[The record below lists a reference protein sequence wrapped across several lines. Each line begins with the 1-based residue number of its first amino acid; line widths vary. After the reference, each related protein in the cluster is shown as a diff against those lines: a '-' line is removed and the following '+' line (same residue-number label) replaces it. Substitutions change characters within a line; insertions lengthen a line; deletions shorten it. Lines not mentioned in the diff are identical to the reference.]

1 MFVQIAVAMTA
12 ASLVLYGSMMGLF
25 MGALIKRN
33 ARRPAAVDRAPRVSI
48 LKPLA
53 GHDDDLEANLESF
66 ARLDY
71 PSFELLLG
79 IASLTDPVYQ
89 VARHFVATHA
99 HQVGFSVRIVVT
111 DPDVAINPK
120 VAQLVGLERA
130 ATGDVYVISDSN
142 VRVRPDYLWSLVA
155 ELADERVGLV
165 TSLFGGNGERTLGAA
180 LENLQLCAAVAP
192 GYAAMN
198 AIHRPVTVGK
208 SMAMRRRDMARLG
221 GFLPLGDVLA
231 EDYALGQRFR
241 DAGFLVRASLDMVE
255 NWNVACTVMR
265 TVERHT
271 RWSKL
276 RRALLPAGFALEPML
291 VPIVV
296 ASAAAAIAPGELTAA
311 MLGATCILQT
321 TTALIAVRML
331 RGRWLAW
338 WYAPLEIVRSYVAFL
353 CWIRAAASRR
363 IEWRG
368 HSFTL
373 TRGSVIVR
381 AAAPSERAAGR
392 AGLAA

>member
-25 MGALIKRN
+25 MGALIKRLG
-33 ARRPAAVDRAPRVSI
+33 RRPAAVDRAPRVSI

-89 VARHFVATHA
+89 VARHFVASHA

-291 VPIVV
+291 LPIVV

-321 TTALIAVRML
+321 ATALIAVRML

-338 WYAPLEIVRSYVAFL
+338 WYAPLEIVRSYVAFF

-368 HSFTL
+368 HTFTL

>member
-368 HSFTL
+368 HTFTL
-373 TRGSVIVR
+373 TRGSVI
-381 AAAPSERAAGR
+381 
-392 AGLAA
+392 